1 MGDKPVFR
9 VAAIG
14 LEQRELRLIEIVFR
28 HSQYNSNQYQL
39 ADPAASHFDLLVA
52 NVFDPEGRQAA
63 ARLRT
68 AGGGRRLIVALPR
81 GMAPG
86 NTGAISVDR
95 LALQLLPSLNKAV
108 AALQAEA
115 SDVESKVEPK
125 PIPKPEPK
133 AEPRVRVRPT
143 RSAQPLQVL
152 VVDDSATVRTQ
163 LKIALERLGLGCV
176 TANSASEAMQQL
188 ESASFDLALIDVV
201 MPDSD
206 GYKLTREIKRD
217 QRWRKMPVII
227 LTSRSSPFDLA
238 RGALAGCDAYL
249 SKPVPF
255 RALQQALVNQLRK
268 SLGIE
273 DLSALM
279 RLAGEDGPSQRLG
292 SRLARLFGR

>member
-1 MGDKPVFR
+1 M
-9 VAAIG
+9 
-14 LEQRELRLIEIVFR
+14 
-28 HSQYNSNQYQL
+28 
-39 ADPAASHFDLLVA
+39 
-52 NVFDPEGRQAA
+52 
-63 ARLRT
+63 
-68 AGGGRRLIVALPR
+68 
-81 GMAPG
+81 
-86 NTGAISVDR
+86 
-95 LALQLLPSLNKAV
+95 
-108 AALQAEA
+108 
-115 SDVESKVEPK
+115 
-125 PIPKPEPK
+125 
-133 AEPRVRVRPT
+133 
-143 RSAQPLQVL
+143 
-152 VVDDSATVRTQ
+152 VDDSATVRAQ

-176 TANSASEAMQQL
+176 TANSASEAIQQL

-279 RLAGEDGPSQRLG
+279 RLAGEDEPTQRLG